1 MKIISFFALTLFCLT
16 PAFAEPVIT
25 PLNTS
30 VEHTVLPTSIESS
43 ALPSTA
49 SEPTAFPSAIEK
61 NKVLPPPIQREVLP
75 SNAPAQAVVREVPA
89 PEAPVASETLTPAA
103 RSPEAPADKP
113 APTPAR
119 NTQHQPTTRNGASPG
134 NVKPSAPSGNP
145 RSASSVVRD
154 DSEALLASKAID
166 LYDAG
171 DYAGALVILKQLKAF
186 YVRAKDAGMI
196 SLIGFAALNA
206 GENQLA
212 LEAFRQAADWTEDEE
227 YWLFLVDAHLKLDQM
242 DEAQKI
248 LDSLP
253 KSKERDQKID
263 SLLGVRAAK
272 TFESGQYSL
281 AKKMLLDAT
290 APLGAGNLEL
300 LGWIQLRLGKLNEAA
315 ASFEAAYR
323 KKPTP
328 GAAQG
333 LAFTHQRL
341 KSTDKL
347 IVLADTLKGPLLDL
361 TKDPAVREQIA
372 AGNLSRIAVDGQG
385 QLLLG
390 SAGSYTPPSP
400 GVSVSV
406 GPSYRQR
413 NGAEGQ
419 GKLDVAGVSVL
430 GEWVG
435 EKDQVAVKVNQVTAD
450 NGETRQSGM
459 NSLYALWRHQADDH
473 LEYSL
478 GLGVSPTGGVLSAKP
493 LGEMGL
499 ASYNTDYGWN
509 AKLFRQANLESILSM
524 SGSSQASSTPG
535 SRLEWGQ
542 VLEDGIN
549 LGGYVTLPGDLKDWK
564 AEGSLTAARLTGE
577 GVADNTKL
585 AFWGRL
591 LRPIEGWD
599 GVRMGADIYTS
610 SFNKNLSYYT
620 PGFGGYFS
628 PQASINL
635 GGVAVYEGRLDAVK
649 LNAQAGL
656 GWGYAK
662 QAAADG
668 NPLTGS
674 EPGKYAGYSSNGL
687 ATHIDID
694 AQLPLDRDWT
704 LGLNLGGL
712 SSPGY
717 EEWRAWLY
725 ARYYFGA
732 PSASDDQAQ
741 RRK

>member
-1 MKIISFFALTLFCLT
+1 VA
-16 PAFAEPVIT
+16 
-25 PLNTS
+25 
-30 VEHTVLPTSIESS
+30 
-43 ALPSTA
+43 
-49 SEPTAFPSAIEK
+49 
-61 NKVLPPPIQREVLP
+61 REL
-75 SNAPAQAVVREVPA
+75 PA
-89 PEAPVASETLTPAA
+89 PETPVAPETASPAA
-103 RSPEAPADKP
+103 SLSAKPTTASARNGNTQRQSTARTEAAQVIAKP
-113 APTPAR
+113 AAPSSTP
-119 NTQHQPTTRNGASPG
+119 
-134 NVKPSAPSGNP
+134 PSASRAPG
-145 RSASSVVRD
+145 SVVRD
-154 DSEALLASKAID
+154 DSEALLASKAIE
-166 LYDAG
+166 LYNAN
-171 DYAGALVILKQLKAF
+171 DYAGALVILKQLQAF

-212 LEAFRQAADWTEDEE
+212 LDSFRQAAEWTDDEE
-227 YWLFLVDAHLKLDQM
+227 FYLVLVDAHLKLGQT

-248 LDSLP
+248 LDGMP

-263 SLLGVRAAK
+263 ALLGVRAAK
-272 TFESGQYSL
+272 IFESGQYSL
-281 AKKMLLDAT
+281 AEKMLLESK

-315 ASFEAAYR
+315 ANFEAAYR

-372 AGNLSRIAVDGQG
+372 AGNLSRISVDGQG
-385 QLLLG
+385 QLMLG

-400 GVSVSV
+400 GVSVAI

-413 NGAEGQ
+413 NGTEGQ

-435 EKDQVAVKVNQVTAD
+435 DQDKVAVKVNQVTAD

-459 NSLYALWRHQADDH
+459 NSLYALWRHQADGG

-493 LGEMGL
+493 LGEIGL
-499 ASYNTDYGWN
+499 ASYNADYGWN

-524 SGSSQASSTPG
+524 SGSSQAGSTPG
-535 SRLEWGQ
+535 SRVAWGQ

-564 AEGSLTAARLTGE
+564 VEGSLTAARLTGE

-585 AFWGRL
+585 AFWGRV
-591 LRPIEGWD
+591 LRPVEGWD
-599 GVRMGADIYTS
+599 GVRLGADMYTS
-610 SFNKNLSYYT
+610 SFNKNMSYYT

-635 GGVAVYEGRLDAVK
+635 GGVAVYEGQLGAVK

-656 GWGYAK
+656 GWGYVN

-668 NPLTGS
+668 NPLTGA

-687 ATHIDID
+687 ATHVDID
-694 AQLPLDRDWT
+694 AQLPLDRNWT

-725 ARYYFGA
+725 ARYYFGTPSSSPTSTTAEVTA
-732 PSASDDQAQ
+732 P
-741 RRK
+741 KP